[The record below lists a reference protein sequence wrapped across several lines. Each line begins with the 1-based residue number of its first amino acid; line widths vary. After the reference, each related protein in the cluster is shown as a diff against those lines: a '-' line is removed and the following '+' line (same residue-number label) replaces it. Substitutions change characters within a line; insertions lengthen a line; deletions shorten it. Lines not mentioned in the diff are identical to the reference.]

1 MQPTVHAMT
10 AATGPLPPAL
20 ELNLDPAEPVGDEG
34 ACDLASRTW
43 RLERCLA
50 RHPGVVA
57 VAVVA
62 RPHRSPLERSR
73 SPGGDSAESLPPE
86 RVPMLAAFVSP
97 APYQVLER
105 AALEAW
111 VRDALPG
118 AAEPVMWFQMQRL
131 PRAPTGEV
139 LREQLAR
146 WWVEGLLLPLA
157 D

>member
-1 MQPTVHAMT
+1 MQPTAHAMT
-10 AATGPLPPAL
+10 AATGPVPPAL
-20 ELNLDPAEPVGDEG
+20 ELNPDPAG
-34 ACDLASRTW
+34 AIGVESSSDLASRTW

-62 RPHRSPLERSR
+62 RPHRSPWERSMAA
-73 SPGGDSAESLPPE
+73 GGGTDGLPPE
-86 RVPMLAAFVSP
+86 QVPVLAAFVSP

-118 AAEPVMWFQMQRL
+118 AAEPVTWFQMQRL
-131 PRAPTGEV
+131 PRAPSGEV
-139 LREQLAR
+139 LRDQLAR
-146 WWVEGLLLPLA
+146 WWLDGLLLPLG

>member
-1 MQPTVHAMT
+1 MQPTFHPMT
-10 AATGPLPPAL
+10 ASTGPLPASL
-20 ELNLDPAEPVGDEG
+20 ELSPDPAGAAGVEG
-34 ACDLASRTW
+34 ASDLASRTW

-62 RPHRSPLERSR
+62 RPHRSPWERSM
-73 SPGGDSAESLPPE
+73 STGDGSEGLPPE
-86 RVPMLAAFVSP
+86 RAPALAAFVSP
-97 APYQVLER
+97 TPYQVLER

-146 WWVEGLLLPLA
+146 WWMEGLLLPLG